1 VTLLSTAIARGTFA
15 GRPAASTAGFLYYA
29 TDQGIIYRD
38 NGASYDVFA
47 VTVATD
53 PLYTTKG
60 DIAVAT
66 GASTVSRLG
75 VGANTQVL
83 TADSTQATGVKW
95 AAAAGG
101 GGIGATSL
109 IYRYTVAGADKASID
124 TGVDAPD
131 AGSNDWTN
139 GDLLEVRMTIR
150 TDDAGASVG
159 VNVTLNNDTANNY
172 IKQLVSG
179 SGSTAS
185 ASFPAAA
192 AAWSMRTNGNGA
204 LASQAGETSIEI
216 PNFGGTTFNK
226 TALCRTGSMDSSGVG
241 SEIDDG
247 IFGYL
252 STSAITRFKV
262 AGAGAAKLKIGSQ
275 LLIYKRLAS

>member
-15 GRPAASTAGFLYYA
+15 ARPAASTAGFLYYA

-66 GASTVSRLG
+66 AASTVSRLG
-75 VGANTQVL
+75 VGSNTQVL

-101 GGIGATSL
+101 TTIGGSSL

-124 TGVDAPD
+124 TGVDTAD

-139 GDLLEVRMTIR
+139 GDLLEIFINGR
-150 TDDAGASVG
+150 TDDAGASVFLN
-159 VNVTLNNDTANNY
+159 VNLNNDAGNNY
-172 IKQLVSG
+172 IHQRVSG
-179 SGSTAS
+179 SSTTVS
-185 ASFPAAA
+185 ATFPAASS
-192 AAWSMRTNGNGA
+192 AWNLRFHGSGGT
-204 LASQAGETSIEI
+204 AGIPGQIDLRI
-216 PNFGGTTFNK
+216 PNFSGTTFDK
-226 TALCRTGSMDSSGVG
+226 QATGFSGDLDGTAGNAQVDALQIGW
-241 SEIDDG
+241 
-247 IFGYL
+247 L
-252 STSAITRFKV
+252 STAAITRLKV
-262 AGAGAAKLKIGSQ
+262 SVNSGGNLKVGTQ
-275 LLIYKRLAS
+275 LLIYKRVAS